1 MSLVFEHTP
10 HRPPARR
17 VLRRMPSLIGAP
29 IRIQHSPGMRDRRG
43 PVHAGAFL
51 RERRIAF
58 DCTTEEFPR
67 VFAHEIAHFIWIR
80 LGNPRRR
87 SWEDLVRVEISA
99 HAAGE
104 LGWSA
109 EWRKAALSA
118 GDVADR
124 TRGWRD
130 YCCESFCDT
139 AAWLWSGVG
148 RHPEFTLA
156 GKLRAIRRKWFAACV
171 DSHRLSI

>member
-1 MSLVFEHTP
+1 MDYNAAVTGWGWYSPAQVLSNQDLEKLVDTNDDW
-10 HRPPARR
+10 
-17 VLRRMPSLIGAP
+17 
-29 IRIQHSPGMRDRRG
+29 IQSRTG
-43 PVHAGAFL
+43 L

-124 TRGWRD
+124 TRGWRE